1 MRNNK
6 RSLIILLSLLITI
19 ILLGALPYLSVRAA
33 TFPPASPTPAPTPT
47 PTPGGGSQ
55 SGGSVVQT
63 IFQTLVFPTSTLEDA
78 IAKAINDPVNTFYNT
93 ITTEISNLGTAVG
106 AILEGPREGDYENVA
121 FSGLFTAGAL
131 AVPLFLL
138 RLALYQWNKLVGE
151 DDRLTAVIGDW
162 VSAAFLAVLC
172 GPFLDWTARLG
183 WWMMGAALGETGT
196 LTTLFIQSISVQ
208 SLVFGGLSTSI
219 ISGAFLLAE
228 SIAILLTVGG
238 LLLAFFLA
246 RAVLFIL
253 AALGPSIF
261 VCGVVPQMR
270 WLRGLWI
277 KGLTIVALLPLIAAG
292 VFKVT
297 AAVNVA
303 ITGDNILTGVIHIA
317 WMLGMVGIL
326 MSVVGILG
334 RITIG
339 ATADAVKGVVTAV
352 KGVLDVAAMAA
363 IGVASGGAGL
373 AAAPAV
379 AGGAVAGGG
388 AAAGGAVA
396 GGGAAAG
403 GGGAAVGGG
412 AAMTAD
418 GELARAGLANQSSG
432 LFRALGMDKAAGL
445 QQNLAQGHQINAR
458 RLELQDRMNALDRQ
472 GDGNNSKYDDLGFS
486 LPPDE
491 KNPDK
496 VGQVLKD
503 YGGNARDFQKSFME
517 LSPEIRNNSD
527 VPPTIWAQ
535 QHWQDLGKLA
545 RTWDSRKADESF
557 REVADRSGINDLGS
571 LGF

>member
-6 RSLIILLSLLITI
+6 RSVIMLLSLLITI
-19 ILLGALPYLSVRAA
+19 ILLGALPSLSVRASII
-33 TFPPASPTPAPTPT
+33 PPASPTPEPTPT
-47 PTPGGGSQ
+47 PSPGGGSQ

-106 AILEGPREGDYENVA
+106 AILEGPRQGDYENVA

-138 RLALYQWNKLVGE
+138 RLALYQWYKLVGE

-196 LTTLFIQSISVQ
+196 LTTLFIQSVSVQ

-219 ISGAFLLAE
+219 VSGAFLLAE

-261 VCGVVPQMR
+261 VCGVVPQLR

-388 AAAGGAVA
+388 AAAGGAVV
-396 GGGAAAG
+396 
-403 GGGAAVGGG
+403 GGGAAVGGGTAAGGG

-445 QQNLAQGHQINAR
+445 QQNLGQGHQINAR
-458 RLELQDRMNALDRQ
+458 RLELQDRMKALDGQ

-491 KNPDK
+491 KNLDK

-535 QHWQDLGKLA
+535 QHWQDIGKLA
-545 RTWDSRKADESF
+545 RTWDSRKVDESF
-557 REVADRSGINDLGS
+557 REVVERSGLNDLGS

>member
-6 RSLIILLSLLITI
+6 RSLIILLSLLITT

-33 TFPPASPTPAPTPT
+33 TIPLASPTPAPIPT

-55 SGGSVVQT
+55 PGGSVVQT

-138 RLALYQWNKLVGE
+138 RLALYQWYKLVGE

-219 ISGAFLLAE
+219 VSGAFLLAE

-352 KGVLDVAAMAA
+352 KGVLDVAAVAA

-388 AAAGGAVA
+388 TAAGGAVA
-396 GGGAAAG
+396 GGGVAA
-403 GGGAAVGGG
+403 GGG
-412 AAMTAD
+412 AAMMAD

-458 RLELQDRMNALDRQ
+458 RLELQDRMNALDSHSA
-472 GDGNNSKYDDLGFS
+472 GNNSKYDDLGFS

-491 KNPDK
+491 KNPNK
-496 VGQVLKD
+496 VGQVLRD
-503 YGGNARDFQKSFME
+503 YGGNARGFQKSFME

-535 QHWQDLGKLA
+535 QHWQDVGKLA

-557 REVADRSGINDLGS
+557 REVAERSGINDLGS

>member
-1 MRNNK
+1 M
-6 RSLIILLSLLITI
+6 LLSLLITI
-19 ILLGALPYLSVRAA
+19 ILLGALPSLSVRAA
-33 TFPPASPTPAPTPT
+33 IIPPASPTPAPTPT
-47 PTPGGGSQ
+47 PSPGGGSQ

-106 AILEGPREGDYENVA
+106 AILEGPRQGDYENVA

-138 RLALYQWNKLVGE
+138 RLALYQWYKLVGE

-196 LTTLFIQSISVQ
+196 LTTLFIQSVSVQ

-219 ISGAFLLAE
+219 VSGAFLLAE

-261 VCGVVPQMR
+261 VCGVVPQLR

-334 RITIG
+334 RITLS
-339 ATADAVKGVVTAV
+339 ATADAVKGVVNAV

-363 IGVASGGAGL
+363 IGVATGGAGL

-379 AGGAVAGGG
+379 AGRAVAGGG
-388 AAAGGAVA
+388 TAAGGAVA
-396 GGGAAAG
+396 GGGVAA
-403 GGGAAVGGG
+403 GGG
-412 AAMTAD
+412 AAMMAD

-445 QQNLAQGHQINAR
+445 QQNLGQGHQINAR
-458 RLELQDRMNALDRQ
+458 RLELQDRMKALDGQ

-535 QHWQDLGKLA
+535 QHWQDVGKLA

-557 REVADRSGINDLGS
+557 REVAERSGINDLGS